1 MPCEHRF
8 SNQLIPDWELEY
20 LFVGTFNPSWNYN
33 NAVQA
38 DYFYGRIRNN
48 FWCILPKVFGGES
61 LKREVLNI
69 KLEYIIKKKI
79 GITDLVIN
87 IQDASRENIDDRNK
101 LTKGFSDNVLNR
113 YILEFNTTNILKLI
127 EHNKSTLKG
136 VFLTRSTLNGIG
148 QIAKHWQKI
157 EDFCIMN
164 NIKTNKLLT
173 PANYGGGCQKKAD
186 DWEIKIY
193 YNE

>member
-8 SNQLIPDWELEY
+8 SDQLIPDWKLEY

-33 NAVQA
+33 NAEQA

-48 FWCILPKVFGGES
+48 FWCILPRVFGGES
-61 LKREVLNI
+61 LKRVELNI

-87 IQDASRENIDDRNK
+87 IQNASRENIDDRNK

-113 YILEFNTTNILKLI
+113 YILEFNTPNILKLI
-127 EHNKSTLKG
+127 EYNKSTLKG
-136 VFLTRSTLNGIG
+136 VFLTRSTLNGIN
-148 QIAKHWQKI
+148 QIAENWREI
-157 EDFCIMN
+157 EEYCLN
-164 NIKTNKLLT
+164 NKIKTDKLRT
-173 PANYGGGCQKKAD
+173 PANYGGGCAIKSI
-186 DWEIKIY
+186 DWINKIL
-193 YNE
+193 